1 MIRLLS
7 LDIDGTLLDSDG
19 RLPDANRDAVRRAL
33 DAGVEVALATGR
45 RYEFA
50 RHVFEALP
58 GPLTLILSN
67 GAVVKDCEGRTQMRH
82 LLPRATARYVL
93 TTTPHPRDTAAIVF
107 DRPRE
112 GQVVFES
119 IDWDHPRH
127 RRFFEANRE
136 FLAEQQPL
144 EDALTEDPI
153 QVMFT
158 GGCGDMR
165 RLFHGLQASSGTP
178 GTPPYSVALTEY
190 LHRDFSLV
198 DVVRAG
204 CSKGSTLR
212 AWASRQGYA
221 TEDVMAIGD
230 NMNDV
235 QMLEFAGC
243 PVVMG
248 NGLEELKSRGW
259 PVTASNDDAGVARAI
274 ETFVFG
280 EAS

>member
-7 LDIDGTLLDSDG
+7 LDIDGTLLDSAG
-19 RLPDANRDAVRRAL
+19 RLPPANRDAIARAL

-45 RYEFA
+45 RYDFA
-50 RHVFEALP
+50 RPIFEALP

-67 GAVVKDCEGRTQMRH
+67 GAVVKNGEGTTAMRH
-82 LLPRATARYVL
+82 LLPRETARHVL
-93 TTTPHPRDTAAIVF
+93 ATTPAHRATAAIVF

-112 GQVVFES
+112 GQVVFER
-119 IDWDHPRH
+119 IDWKHPRH
-127 RRFFEANRE
+127 APFFRANRP

-158 GGCGDMR
+158 GGCGEMR
-165 RLFHGLQASSGTP
+165 VLFDELRTAGAAMGSPDFT
-178 GTPPYSVALTEY
+178 VALTEY
-190 LHRDFSLV
+190 LGRDFSLV
-198 DVVRAG
+198 DVTRAG
-204 CSKGSTLR
+204 CNKGTTLR
-212 AWASRQGYA
+212 AWADAQGYA
-221 TEDVMAIGD
+221 AAEVMAIGD
-230 NMNDV
+230 NLNDLE
-235 QMLEFAGC
+235 MLEFAGR

-248 NGLEELKSRGW
+248 NGLDELKARGW
-259 PVTASNDDAGVARAI
+259 PVTATNDDAGVARAI